1 MRLAIL
7 FLTLL
12 ALAPSQA
19 QGSPTPTPVPT
30 ITPSPSIT
38 PTPPPP
44 TRNVPLRFALPP
56 LKGTISLGIYD
67 RSGKLVRVLHR
78 EDSVADFTA
87 GNDALE
93 TVWDGNDDDGNSL
106 PTGKYSARG
115 YVVGDLKVEGIDY
128 FFNDWVTDEK
138 SPHILRVTQLW
149 KDNSEFRID
158 AELAGGRKT
167 AFVFDPKTGALLN
180 EVALIAGQHCKEAP
194 ALANVVDVIDCAT
207 GKNGTVWS
215 VDALRGGGPRQVRQL
230 LARSRSFAPPRICRG

>member
-19 QGSPTPTPVPT
+19 QESPTPTPA
-30 ITPSPSIT
+30 ITPSPSTT
-38 PTPPPP
+38 PPPPPP

-78 EDSVADFTA
+78 EDAVADFTA

-149 KDNSEFRID
+149 KDNGELRVD

-180 EVALIAGQHCKEAP
+180 EVSPDRRSALQGSSGARECGRRDRLRDGQKRND
-194 ALANVVDVIDCAT
+194 LV
-207 GKNGTVWS
+207 
-215 VDALRGGGPRQVRQL
+215 GGCSPRRRSASGQTTA
-230 LARSRSFAPPRICRG
+230 ARSRSFAPPRICRG

>member
-1 MRLAIL
+1 M
-7 FLTLL
+7 
-12 ALAPSQA
+12 
-19 QGSPTPTPVPT
+19 
-30 ITPSPSIT
+30 
-38 PTPPPP
+38 
-44 TRNVPLRFALPP
+44 PLRFALPP

-106 PTGKYSARG
+106 PTGKYSAHG

-138 SPHILRVTQLW
+138 SPHIRRVTQLW
-149 KDNSEFRID
+149 KDNDELRVD

-167 AFVFDPKTGALLN
+167 AFVFDPKSGALLS
-180 EVALIAGQHCKEAP
+180 EVTPIVGQHCKEAP
-194 ALANVVDVIDCAT
+194 ALANVIDVIDCAP
-207 GKNGTVWS
+207 GKNGTTWS
-215 VDALRGGGPRQVRQL
+215 VDALR
-230 LARSRSFAPPRICRG
+230 